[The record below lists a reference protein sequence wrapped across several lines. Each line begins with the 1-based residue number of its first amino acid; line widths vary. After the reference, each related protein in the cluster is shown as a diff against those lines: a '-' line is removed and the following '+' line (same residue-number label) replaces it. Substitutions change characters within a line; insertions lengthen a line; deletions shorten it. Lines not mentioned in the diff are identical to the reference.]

1 MTRDIEALNDLS
13 QKVIAACIEV
23 HRELGPGLLESAYE
37 VCLARELVLMGIP
50 FQRQVP
56 VPVAYKGERLD
67 SGYRID
73 LLVDGRLVV
82 ELKAARNP
90 SGLLRAQILTYLKL
104 MSLPL
109 GLGVNFNQTRLV
121 DGVTR
126 VIHDLPQS
134 T

>member
-1 MTRDIEALNDLS
+1 MTRDFEALNELS

-82 ELKAARNP
+82 ELKAARNHP
-90 SGLLRAQILTYLKL
+90 GLLRAQILTYLKL

-109 GLGVNFNQTRLV
+109 GLGVNFNQARLV

-126 VIHDLPQS
+126 VIHDLPSS

>member
-1 MTRDIEALNDLS
+1 MRDLENLNELS
-13 QKVIAACIEV
+13 QQVIAACIEV

-37 VCLARELVLMGIP
+37 MCLARELTLMGIP

-67 SGYRID
+67 TGYRVD

-90 SGLLRAQILTYLKL
+90 ASLLRAQILTYLKL
-104 MSLPL
+104 MNLPL
-109 GLGVNFNQTRLV
+109 GLGVNFNQPRLV
-121 DGVTR
+121 DGITR
-126 VIHDLPQS
+126 VIHEIPD
-134 T
+134 TA